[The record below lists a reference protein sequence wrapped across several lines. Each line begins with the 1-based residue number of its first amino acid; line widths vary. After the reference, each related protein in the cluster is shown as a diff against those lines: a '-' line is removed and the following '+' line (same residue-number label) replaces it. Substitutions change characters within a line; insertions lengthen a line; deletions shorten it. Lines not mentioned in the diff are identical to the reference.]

1 MVNDLGP
8 NFASSD
14 AAKKIVDGL
23 NVGRTL
29 ILTILQQLIESMNS
43 AVNIILLSIHREPGL
58 NTQNIATSGPS
69 LYMKE
74 LIDFLARIWNAHIA
88 PFSDKSSVDQCGRE
102 LAKNCIELFITN
114 LSIARPLSSAGRK
127 RLKSDCMHLEK
138 ALKPVIPDLSILGK
152 QFRLLRSISYMI
164 TQTPENLIQN
174 TVEEGIVP
182 PHIILFLLFGHA
194 KQSELASPHTAA
206 DWSNEKL
213 IQWLDGHTNEKERLD
228 LIYGA
233 LQKYRLVVQKKNIAT
248 YDTVYPIILSY
259 FEKVVVK

>member
-1 MVNDLGP
+1 MVNDLGTS
-8 NFASSD
+8 FATSE

-29 ILTILQQLIESMNS
+29 ILTVLQQLMESMNS

-58 NTQNIATSGPS
+58 NAQNIATSGPS

-74 LIDFLARIWNAHIA
+74 LIDFLARIWNAHIV
-88 PFSDKSSVDQCGRE
+88 PFSDKSSVDRCGRE
-102 LAKNCIELFITN
+102 LAKNCIDLFITN
-114 LSIARPLSSAGRK
+114 LSIVRPLSNAGRQ
-127 RLKSDCMHLEK
+127 RLKSDCAHLEK
-138 ALKPVIPDLSILGK
+138 ALRPVAPDLSMLGK

-174 TVEEGIVP
+174 TVEEGIVY

-194 KQSELASPHTAA
+194 KQSELASPHQAA

-248 YDTVYPIILSY
+248 YDPVYPIIMSY
-259 FEKVVVK
+259 FEKVVK